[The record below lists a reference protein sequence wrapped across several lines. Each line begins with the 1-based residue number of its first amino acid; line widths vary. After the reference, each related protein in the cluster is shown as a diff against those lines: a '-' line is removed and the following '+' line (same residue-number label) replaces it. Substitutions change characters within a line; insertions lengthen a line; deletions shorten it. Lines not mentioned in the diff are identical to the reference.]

1 MTKVYRILLFLL
13 GALGIFLQIRADG
26 IGMLM
31 YYTILSNISVTG
43 FLGYLLIAGQD
54 SRIERIKGGI
64 TTAIMTTCL
73 VYHFMLAPVLDPAKF
88 YTAENFICHYILP
101 LGFLLDTL
109 LADKESYRPF
119 DPIFW
124 VLIPAVYFVWIL
136 LNGLVF
142 KISIPLVDSPYPYF
156 FVNADELGWTVVIR
170 NTLFVGIGYVML
182 GYALYYIKKGCAK
195 IFKR

>member
-1 MTKVYRILLFLL
+1 MTKVYRIILFLL
-13 GALGIFLQIRADG
+13 GVLGIFLQIRADG

-31 YYTILSNISVTG
+31 YYTILSNILVTG
-43 FLGYLLIAGQD
+43 FLGYLLIADQD
-54 SRIERIKGGI
+54 LRIERMKGGI

-88 YTAENFICHYILP
+88 YTVENFICHYILP
-101 LGFLLDTL
+101 LGFFADTL
-109 LADKESYRPF
+109 FVDKESYRPT
-119 DPIFW
+119 DPVVW
-124 VLIPAVYFVWIL
+124 ALIPATYFVWIL

-142 KISIPLVDSPYPYF
+142 RISIPLVDSPYPYF
-156 FVNADELGWTVVIR
+156 FVNADELGWFAVIR

-182 GYALYYIKKGCAK
+182 GYALYYIKRGCAR